1 MEIVTQQLGD
11 ALEVKVKGRLDNYW
25 TEHLRRNLEEVIR
38 EGAHG
43 ILLNLA
49 EISFLSSAG
58 VGLLVKFH
66 TQLKGIGG
74 SFVVTHP
81 SDRVK
86 QVLDLCRLSPVLL
99 AQKVPVVLPLHK
111 MEVRCFSTPDASFEV
126 IECALNQSLIC
137 ERIGDLSLIH
147 I

>member
-25 TEHLRRNLEEVIR
+25 TEHLRGNLEEIIR
-38 EGAHG
+38 GGAHG
-43 ILLNLA
+43 IRLNLS

-74 SFVVTHP
+74 SFHCHQPFRASEAGVGSLPPLDHP
-81 SDRVK
+81 P
-86 QVLDLCRLSPVLL
+86 C
-99 AQKVPVVLPLHK
+99 
-111 MEVRCFSTPDASFEV
+111 PDDSRPRRRPYRRSKYAAFHLQPGRSK
-126 IECALNQSLIC
+126 
-137 ERIGDLSLIH
+137 
-147 I
+147 